1 MKIYQPMLFVGL
13 GGTGC
18 KVGAELERRLREEI
32 CGPDGTRFAK
42 QMTGANY
49 RPYQLPSCLQF
60 VYADL
65 SSSELTRVR
74 RQVVPGREH
83 EAAARSTMHLITDL
97 VPSGLSNSAQIA
109 QKLRLHL
116 GENTIDWLPPKEG
129 DPRIGPLV
137 EGAGQLPTVG
147 RAVLFETM
155 RRASSTAVRGL
166 EEAIKE
172 INESADAL
180 TALGGT
186 LGEGVDV
193 FVTFSVAGGTG
204 SGIFYDYLHL
214 IGDTLQRGGKQARI
228 YPLVMMPSA
237 FEEGLG
243 GGRPAI
249 LNAGSALI
257 DLFRLVDD
265 QNTQGTSSEVNSHGG
280 DGALTIR
287 YPSDQKVTLGA
298 TTVRTA
304 FLFGV
309 PVGGVDRDD
318 LSRSMVSFMLSLIG
332 AGLTDPRDDE
342 DHSRN
347 THQLFSD
354 DFINH
359 MITRHADAKTGVGKR
374 GVSTSAVA
382 AMTIPAEELTDIIA
396 SRLLAEAVRQLS
408 VPPGGRAE
416 SNGELI
422 SDFFVDCGLKRLQDR
437 EQPKLANFEIPT
449 GYDAIMRV
457 LNARAK
463 NMEENLAT
471 LKQQLGKPMAQLAQD
486 FDPFKAAELL
496 LKRIDL
502 FRLKRVAFGDATL
515 PEQLDQGGF
524 DKVLDN
530 RRHEP
535 PAPRRDFTSSPPSL
549 HGVRKPKLSRLKWA
563 DPTVKHVIQLQN
575 EWYTWR
581 NQQIWNAAWGENF
594 RLWDRTW
601 RRFQEELDALLHAF
615 LQYADSESQRFT
627 QRSDELYQARV
638 GVSYLLPP
646 HGNRLEGFYQTVLD
660 RFRAEF
666 YEHFRRANPEES
678 DIVSVMLSDEVW
690 KKTYLADRKNPEDA
704 VATVRQK
711 VKEVVGQ
718 LFRPG
723 DPEKRPLLP
732 EMRDL
737 LAAAAGHT
745 RDRVSTDDIYV
756 QQFRQKLAGLVPGG
770 YAPAGQGPLK
780 ILFSYPG
787 DAKDGALKAFLAQ
800 EVALPKDQNIT
811 PEFRAIDADA
821 IAVVMFRTSMDI
833 TEVTEVRESI
843 KLWSGSLRNSQPQD
857 YLPWRQ
863 RLGHTSDYLLM
874 TPRDCVH
881 VLHRM
886 LCAVWNDQLTINGD
900 ERSPDSIAIRLGG
913 KDAVTMKL
921 DLTGFRELSS
931 WASLLHAYEE
941 WILIDSELA
950 RRGLAQSLMTTNPS
964 GVDKNPTA
972 PSALFRTLVA
982 MAPEER
988 ENIDKARQ
996 RTKGG
1001 SGRRLQLFQD
1011 FWSTTFPDALDMQFV
1026 GVRPADAS
1034 TLRELLDSFDPPDGF
1049 DPPDD
1054 GFDPPEGRLP

>member
-42 QMTGANY
+42 KMTGANY
-49 RPYQLPSCLQF
+49 LPYQLPSCLQF

-74 RQVVPGREH
+74 RRVVPGREH
-83 EAAARSTMHLITDL
+83 EVAAHRTMHLITDL

-147 RAVLFETM
+147 RAVLFETI
-155 RRASSTAVRGL
+155 RRAPSTAVRGL

-214 IGDTLQRGGKQARI
+214 VGDTLRQGGKIPRI

-243 GGRPAI
+243 GGRPAV

-265 QNTQGTSSEVNSHGG
+265 QNTQGTNSEVNSRGG

-287 YPSDQKVTLGA
+287 YPADQKITLGA

-332 AGLTDPRDDE
+332 AGLTDPRDENDRSE
-342 DHSRN
+342 H
-347 THQLFSD
+347 THQLFAD

-359 MITRHADAKTGVGKR
+359 MISRHADAKTGVGKR

-408 VPPGGRAE
+408 VPPGGRLE

-422 SDFFVDCGLKRLQDR
+422 GDFFVDCGLKRLQER

-449 GYDAIMRV
+449 GYDAIMKV

-471 LKQQLGKPMAQLAQD
+471 LKQQLGKPMAKLAQE

-496 LKRIDL
+496 LKRVDL

-515 PEQLDQGGF
+515 PEKLDQGGF

-535 PAPRRDFTSSPPSL
+535 PVPRRDFTPSPPSL
-549 HGVRKPKLSRLKWA
+549 QGVRKPKLSRLKWS
-563 DPTVKHVIQLQN
+563 DPTVKRVVQLQD
-575 EWYTWR
+575 EWYAWR
-581 NQQIWNAAWGENF
+581 NQQIWHAAWGENF

-601 RRFQEELDALLHAF
+601 RRFKDELDALLLAF
-615 LQYADSESQRFT
+615 LQYAESESQRFT
-627 QRSDELYQARV
+627 QRSDELYQSRV

-666 YEHFRRANPEES
+666 YDRLRANPEES
-678 DIVSVMLSDEVW
+678 DIVSVMLSDEGW
-690 KKTYLADRKNPEDA
+690 KKPYLADRKSPENA

-711 VKEVVGQ
+711 IKEVVGQ

-723 DPEKRPLLP
+723 DPEKQPLLP
-732 EMRDL
+732 TMRDL
-737 LAAAAGHT
+737 LATTVGHKT
-745 RDRVSTDDIYV
+745 DRVSTDDVYV

-787 DAKDGALKAFLAQ
+787 DAKDAALKAFLAQ
-800 EVALPKDQNIT
+800 EVALPKDQGTT

-821 IAVVMFRTSMDI
+821 IAVVLFRTSMDI

-843 KLWSGSLRNSQPQD
+843 KLWSGSLRKPQPQD

-863 RLGHTSDYLLM
+863 RLGHASDYLLM
-874 TPRDCVH
+874 TPKDRVQI
-881 VLHRM
+881 LHRM
-886 LCAVWNDQLTINGD
+886 LCAIWNDQLIVSGD
-900 ERSPDSIAIRLGG
+900 ERSPDSVAIKLGG
-913 KDAVTMKL
+913 REAVTMNL

-941 WILIDSELA
+941 WILVDGELT
-950 RRGLAQSLMTTNPS
+950 RRGLAQGLMNTNPI
-964 GVDKNPTA
+964 GVDRDPA
-972 PSALFRTLVA
+972 PPSALFWTIVA
-982 MAPEER
+982 IEPEER
-988 ENIDKARQ
+988 KRIDQACQ

-1001 SGRRLQLFQD
+1001 SGRRLQMFQD
-1011 FWSTTFPDALDMQFV
+1011 FWSTTFPDALDMPFM
-1026 GVRPADAS
+1026 GVTPADAN
-1034 TLRELLDSFDPPDGF
+1034 TLRELVHSF
-1049 DPPDD
+1049 
-1054 GFDPPEGRLP
+1054 ELAERRLP